1 MQSEPRLVVTA
12 ISHKQ
17 QHHINSMT
25 NNGKKIW
32 MDGSLVDWNK
42 ATIHILTHALHY
54 ATAVFEGIRCYETV
68 NGLAIFRLSDHIQR
82 LINSGK
88 IYFMNIEYSKVELE
102 RAVIDTINANDV
114 EEESYVRP
122 IAYYGYGKMGVNPLP
137 NKVSVAVATWKWD
150 EYLKEDKQHKEKGVR
165 LMVSAWM
172 RIDGRTMPFLA
183 KATANYANSALA
195 RVEAIRAGFDEAIM
209 LNTDGKVIEASAENI
224 FIVKDGLLV
233 TPPITSGALNGITRD
248 TVLTIA
254 RENNIPHIIRDITR
268 DELYIADEV
277 FLTGTAAGIKP
288 VSEIDN
294 RMIADGKDG
303 VITNQVREKFQL
315 IVHYKD
321 NNLSK
326 KWLTFVR
333 THKRYSDQ
341 S

>member
-1 MQSEPRLVVTA
+1 
-12 ISHKQ
+12 
-17 QHHINSMT
+17 MT

-42 ATIHILTHALHY
+42 ARVHVLTHALHY
-54 ATAVFEGIRCYETV
+54 ATAVFEGIRCYKTI

-114 EEESYVRP
+114 GEESYVRP

-137 NKVSVAVATWKWD
+137 NKVSVAVAIWKWD
-150 EYLKEDKQHKEKGVR
+150 EYLKKDKQLNENGVR

-172 RIDGRTMPFLA
+172 RIDGRTMPVLA

-254 RENNIPHIIRDITR
+254 KENNIPHVIRDIIR

-277 FLTGTAAGIKP
+277 FLTGTAAGIRP

-303 VITNQVREKFQL
+303 VITNQVREEFEL
-315 IVHYKD
+315 IVHGKG

-326 KWLTFVR
+326 KWLTFVKN
-333 THKRYSDQ
+333 T
-341 S
+341 